1 MLVLSR
7 RKDEKVVIGDGIV
20 ITVVEI
26 RGDTVKLGIDA
37 PKEIAIYRSEL
48 IDAVRQ
54 ANIEAAQPPKVDLDE
69 LQKKL
74 KGGDQG

>member
-7 RKDEKVVIGDGIV
+7 RKDEKVIVGDAIV

-37 PKEIAIYRSEL
+37 PKDIAIYRSEL

-54 ANIEAAQPPKVDLDE
+54 ANIEAARQPKVDLEE

-74 KGGDQG
+74 KGENQG